1 MSVNRLWARSRELQL
16 GFSAAEMPTATL
28 EPYSERASRVL
39 VSPAR
44 AGGNG
49 MALGSIVY
57 RERRVGRALRRVCDV
72 TLALVALV
80 VALPILLLAALAI
93 ALDDGAPVLFKQKRV
108 GRFERCF
115 TIYKLRTM
123 RANLC
128 VDGVSPHA
136 SGDQRIT
143 RVGKWLRRFSI
154 DELPQLV
161 NVLRGEM
168 SIVGPRPEMPFIVEG
183 YESWQHV
190 RHLVTPGITG
200 LWQTKC
206 RSTVPLYRP
215 EATSLDIEYIR
226 RASPLFDIELI
237 GRTVYTLISTRGAF

>member
-1 MSVNRLWARSRELQL
+1 MLS
-16 GFSAAEMPTATL
+16 
-28 EPYSERASRVL
+28 
-39 VSPAR
+39 
-44 AGGNG
+44 
-49 MALGSIVY
+49 SIVY
-57 RERRVGRALRRVCDV
+57 RERRFRRFLRRGCDL
-72 TLALVALV
+72 TFASLALA

-93 ALDDGAPVLFKQKRV
+93 KLEDGGPVLFFQSRV
-108 GRFERCF
+108 GRFEHFF

-123 RANLC
+123 RPALC
-128 VDGVSPHA
+128 GDDVSPQA
-136 SGDQRIT
+136 KDDLRIT
-143 RVGKWLRRFSI
+143 RVGKWLRTLSI

-161 NVLRGEM
+161 NVIRGEM

-183 YESWQHV
+183 YEHWQHI

-215 EATSLDIEYIR
+215 EATTLDIEYIR

-237 GRTVYTLISTRGAF
+237 GRTVLSLISTRGAF